1 MNKKIKAVCTI
12 VSIIIC
18 TITMPVAGQV
28 SDGFP
33 VGNFFKA
40 PGTPVNPKVEVSWNR
55 YYTYDGLLEISQQ
68 LVKAYPDLVT
78 LESIGKSYE
87 GRDIWVLTVTNF
99 LNKPHREKPGFWID
113 GNIHA
118 NEIQCSEISLYTAW
132 YLVEL
137 YGKNSFITDL
147 LDEKVFYIA
156 PSINP
161 DGREYY
167 MRQANTVNSPRSGT
181 IPLDDDGDGE
191 KAEDGYDDLN
201 GDGHITQ
208 MRRRS
213 PFGQFRE
220 DPDDPRRMIPVKPGE
235 FGEWELLG
243 LEGLDRDGD
252 GQINEDRIGYY
263 DPNRDWGW
271 NWQPDYVQRG
281 AYHYPFALPENRAV
295 KDFVMNH
302 PNIAGAQSYHNTGG
316 MLLRGPG
323 TREDEHLYSRDD
335 RRVYDALG
343 ELGDKMIPGYRYLVL
358 YQDLYT
364 VYGGQIDWF
373 HFGRGIFT
381 FTNELFTSYL
391 YLHNQPEGWF
401 GSQKDQYFFDKY
413 LLFEDAFVPWEDF
426 EHPQFGA
433 IQIGGFKKNF
443 GRINPGFMLEQD
455 AHRNMAFTL
464 HHAYHTPKLE
474 IHEVTVN
481 DLGGGLREVIA
492 VVANTRLIPT
502 HSSIDLI
509 NSIERP
515 NYISLEGAS
524 VLAGMIVHNRDLNL
538 VEEQK
543 VHPSVIE
550 VGNIPGMGFVTVKWI
565 IDGGRNFNIT
575 VDSAKGGKI
584 SYSQP

>member
-1 MNKKIKAVCTI
+1 MNNNIKSGFA
-12 VSIIIC
+12 IIAIF
-18 TITMPVAGQV
+18 ILGIINIPAAGQV
-28 SDGFP
+28 ADGFP

-55 YYTYDGLLEISQQ
+55 YYTYDGLFEISQK
-68 LVKAYPDLVT
+68 LSAAYPDLVT
-78 LESIGKSYE
+78 LESIGKTHE

-99 LNKPHREKPGFWID
+99 SNKPHKEKPGFWID

-161 DGREYY
+161 DGREHF
-167 MRQANTVNSPRSGT
+167 MREANTGSSPRSGT
-181 IPLDDDGDGE
+181 IPLDDDGDGN

-213 PFGQFRE
+213 AFGQFKE

-243 LEGLDRDGD
+243 MEGVDRDGD

-281 AYHYPFALPENRAV
+281 AFQYPFSLPENRAV
-295 KDFVMNH
+295 KDFVMAH

-323 TREDEHLYSRDD
+323 TREDEHLYSQNDQ
-335 RRVYDALG
+335 RVYNALG
-343 ELGDKMIPGYRYLVL
+343 ELGDKMIPGYRYMVL

-391 YLHNQPEGWF
+391 YLHNKPEGWF
-401 GSQKDQYFFDKY
+401 GSQQDQYFFDKY
-413 LLFEDAFVPWEDF
+413 LLLEDAFVPWEDF
-426 EHPQFGA
+426 EHPQYGS
-433 IQIGGFKKNF
+433 IQVGGFKKNF
-443 GRINPGFMLEQD
+443 GRVNPGFMLEQD

-474 IHEVTVN
+474 IHELTIN

-492 VVANTRLIPT
+492 VIANTRLIPT
-502 HSSIDLI
+502 HSSIDLGKK
-509 NSIERP
+509 IERP
-515 NYISLEGAS
+515 NYVSLEGAN
-524 VLAGMIVHNRDLNL
+524 VIAGMIVKNRDMNL

-543 VHPSVIE
+543 TNPAVIK
-550 VGNIPGMGFVTVKWI
+550 VSNIPGMDFVTVKWI
-565 IDGGRNFNIT
+565 IESGRKIT
-575 VDSAKGGKI
+575 LKVDSPKGGI
-584 SYSQP
+584 ITREL